1 MTKSE
6 SINLQNDFENN
17 QKEINKIQLMLRK
30 NKNLFSDPK
39 FMEKRLKLF
48 YKSYCIDCT
57 IRGEWVVN
65 FKQYAAGI

>member
-30 NKNLFSDPK
+30 NKNLFSDPE

-57 IRGEWVVN
+57 LWGEWAVN
-65 FKQYAAGI
+65 FTQYAAGI